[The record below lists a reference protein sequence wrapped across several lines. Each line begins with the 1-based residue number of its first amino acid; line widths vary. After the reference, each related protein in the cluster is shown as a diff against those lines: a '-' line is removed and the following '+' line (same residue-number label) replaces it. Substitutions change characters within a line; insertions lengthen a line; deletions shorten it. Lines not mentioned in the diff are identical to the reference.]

1 MSKKNAK
8 KSSPKKLPI
17 IIAAV
22 AGVAA
27 IILLVIFVI
36 APAIKNKIGNG
47 GPVKPSTYELEAS
60 PAQDGD
66 HYEYVLY
73 RGLRMPKE
81 VAEILNKA
89 EKDNA
94 EACEKYGVALK
105 VGDRSVSRPL
115 FELFYNYI
123 SAEKTLESL
132 SMDLNGK
139 ANTTGFDYNLA
150 PDKQNYPG
158 SKDPDYTWADKF
170 TDDAI
175 EDMQFYFAAFDGAI
189 ETQLQLT
196 DGHFQR
202 MIYEYEYVKTYA
214 DGNGQTVEEY
224 LEHRSGEHVTYEMY
238 VSFEIMR
245 YYAGVYQEQELE
257 KHKSEVSQAQI
268 DKFYKDNK
276 NELSKVKA
284 RIYPIES
291 YDYNEEEIK
300 TLRTEADFLN
310 YATRMTN
317 RAGYDAEIVTRC
329 WWVGYDA
336 IAETFGPTVADWI
349 FVEKRNRGDI
359 GLVNGAIFPCL
370 IYIDTL
376 PYETTSRQV
385 VIYESLNNYEPT
397 AEDLE
402 KSKQFAEEIQQTF
415 LDGGGTKEAALKLV
429 ENDLAYNMAVS
440 VSDYSYDVTKWLFA
454 DDRKP
459 GDYTTVNTTEA
470 SYFIYYLNDNP
481 EDYDWVDVAFGSLG
495 AEAYDIA
502 FAKRVEKNYE
512 PQNSNKKVIAEA
524 WAHSYKIIEPYI
536 QERKDSFALL
546 QQQQQ

>member
-36 APAIKNKIGNG
+36 APWVKGKFGDN
-47 GPVKPSTYELEAS
+47 GPVKPSTYELETS

-81 VAEILNKA
+81 VAEMLNQA

-94 EACEKYGVALK
+94 EVCEKYGVAVR
-105 VGDRSVSRPL
+105 VGDRAVSRPM
-115 FELFYNYI
+115 FELYYNYI
-123 SAEKTLESL
+123 SADKTLESL

-139 ANTTGFDYNLA
+139 TNTTGFDYNLA
-150 PDKQNYPG
+150 PDEQEYPG

-170 TDDAI
+170 TDDTI
-175 EDMQFYFAAFDGAI
+175 EDLQFYFAAFDGAI

-202 MIYEYEYVKTYA
+202 MIYEYEYVNTYA
-214 DGNGQTVEEY
+214 EGNGQTVEEY
-224 LEHRSGEHVTYEMY
+224 LEERSGEHVTYEMY
-238 VSFEIMR
+238 VAFEIMR
-245 YYAGVYQEQELE
+245 YYAGIYQEQELE
-257 KHKSEVSQAQI
+257 KHKAEVSQAQI
-268 DKFYKDNK
+268 DQFYKDYK
-276 NELSKVKA
+276 DTLTRVKA
-284 RIYPIES
+284 RIFPIETYE
-291 YDYNEEEIK
+291 YDEAELK

-310 YATRMTN
+310 YATRVTN

-329 WWVGYDA
+329 WWVSYDS
-336 IAETFGPTVADWI
+336 IAQTYGTDVADWI
-349 FVEKRNRGDI
+349 FLEKRTPGEI
-359 GLVNGAIFPCL
+359 GLVDGAIFPCL

-385 VIYESLNNYEPT
+385 VLYEYVNNYDPT
-397 AEDLE
+397 PEELE
-402 KSKQFAEEIQQTF
+402 KSKSFAEEIQQTF

-429 ENDLAYNMAVS
+429 EDNTAYNLAVS
-440 VSDYSYDVTKWLFA
+440 VTDYSFDVTKWLFA

-459 GDYTTVNTTEA
+459 GDYTTINTTEA

-481 EDYDWVDVAFGSLG
+481 EDYDWVDVALGSIG
-495 AEAYDIA
+495 AEAYDSA
-502 FAKRVEKNYE
+502 FAERVEKNYE
-512 PQNSNKKVIAEA
+512 AEKYNKTIAADA
-524 WAHSYKIIEPYI
+524 WAHSYKIMEPYI
-536 QERKDSFALL
+536 QERKNSFDAA
-546 QQQQQ
+546 QQ